1 MQDCLP
7 VVSVALFGGLSAS
20 SVYGYP
26 QGSVHAA
33 MILGV
38 LDELVLPVNGVV
50 EGEGVVVVVVFQVC
64 RLLQVHLREAV
75 ERLDRSQPEFAHPVA
90 GQYAP
95 ER

>member
-20 SVYGYP
+20 SVYGCP

-50 EGEGVVVVVVFQVC
+50 EGEGVVVVVFQVC
-64 RLLQVHLREAV
+64 RLLQVHLREVAG
-75 ERLDRSQPEFAHPVA
+75 RLDRSRPEFAHPVA
-90 GQYAP
+90 GQFAP